1 MKEWIPAAGLAGT
14 LLLVVSQPAGA
25 LELRRGTGEFAMDA
39 SLNSVMEVDADV
51 DVTTWTLAEPHLNL
65 FGTPFFLRFRGD
77 YFDSDAVNRKTDM
90 LSRPL
95 TEPMPGTDQSVSDL
109 VAEETSVP
117 VPADYRLHGVN
128 VDLGLG
134 YDVFR
139 NDQGYLGV
147 AVNTGASGPFMKI
160 RNLSSDGSDF
170 TDALDDF
177 DTQAITYK
185 LGGTLLGRYQLTPW
199 LGMEGSFNWSHQT
212 GEMENDLLGS
222 GVDVDGQYRTYNL
235 ALKVKPAKLLP
246 HAPLV
251 DDAFL
256 TVGYT
261 ATRWDYD
268 ATEVTTPVGDFRFD
282 DEMLDVG
289 FDHTSAY
296 VGFGYDF

>member
-14 LLLVVSQPAGA
+14 LLLAVSQPASA

-39 SLNSVMEVDADV
+39 SLSSVMEVDTDV

-77 YFDSDAVNRKTDM
+77 YFDSDAINRKTDM

-95 TEPMPGTDQSVSDL
+95 TEPIPGMDQSISDL
-109 VAEETSVP
+109 VAEETSLP

-147 AVNTGASGPFMKI
+147 AVSTGLSMPFMKI
-160 RNLSSDGSDF
+160 RNLESGVSDF
-170 TDALDDF
+170 IDALETF
-177 DTQAITYK
+177 DTEIRTYK
-185 LGGTLLGRYQLTPW
+185 LGGTLVGGYALTSW
-199 LGMEGSFNWSHQT
+199 LSLEAGFNWSHQT

-261 ATRWDYD
+261 ATRWDYNT
-268 ATEVTTPVGDFRFD
+268 AEVTTPVRDFRFN